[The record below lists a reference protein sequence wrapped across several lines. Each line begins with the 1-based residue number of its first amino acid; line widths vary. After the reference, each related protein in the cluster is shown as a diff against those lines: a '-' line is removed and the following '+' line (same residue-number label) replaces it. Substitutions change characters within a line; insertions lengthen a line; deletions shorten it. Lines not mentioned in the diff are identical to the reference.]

1 MTEIDV
7 RDPGTGRNQH
17 TLRDHNERLILTTLL
32 RNGASAGSDIARRT
46 GLSPQTVS
54 VILRGL
60 EQDGL
65 LTRGSPQRG
74 RVGKPSIPM
83 DLAPQG
89 AYAVGLK
96 IGRRSADL
104 VLTDMIGRLVAER
117 NLTYRY
123 PLPAAILSFLRDG
136 MAAFSVALTPA
147 AADRIAGIGIAMPY
161 EIWNWHD
168 IIGAPADTMQT
179 WKSFDFTAAI
189 ADFSTLPVF
198 VENDATAASR
208 AEHIYG
214 VGRSWRDYAYF
225 FVGSFVGG
233 GVILNHS
240 VFEGRSGNAGAFGSL
255 PMRGPDGHDI
265 QLIDAASL
273 HLLETALVKA
283 GHDPSV
289 LWTLPQDWSQFGP
302 ILDDWI
308 AVTAEHLAL
317 ASLTVCSVIDFEA
330 IVIDGGF
337 PADVRSRLVAQTAAC
352 LAGLDLRGLAAPAI
366 VAGSFG
372 PNARALGAAS
382 TPILSQ
388 YFLNTHGET
397 GS

>member
-1 MTEIDV
+1 MSDTDV
-7 RDPGTGRNQH
+7 RDPGVGRNQR

-32 RNGASAGSDIARRT
+32 RNGASAGSDIARKT

-54 VILRGL
+54 VIMRGL

-65 LTRGSPQRG
+65 LSRGDPQRG

-83 DLAPQG
+83 QLAPQG

-104 VLTDMIGRLVAER
+104 VLTDMIGTILTER

-123 PLPAAILSFLRDG
+123 PMPEPILAFLRDG
-136 MAAFSVALTPA
+136 LAAFGTRLGRTATE
-147 AADRIAGIGIAMPY
+147 RIAGIGIAKPY

-168 IIGAPADTMQT
+168 SIGAPADKLAA
-179 WKSFDFTAAI
+179 WRDFDFTAAI
-189 ADFSTLPVF
+189 ADFSGLPVF

-225 FVGSFVGG
+225 FVGSFIGG

-240 VFEGRSGNAGAFGSL
+240 VFDGPTGNAGAFGSL
-255 PMRGPDGHDI
+255 PMRGPDGRMV
-265 QLIDAASL
+265 QLIDTASL
-273 HLLETALVKA
+273 HVLEAALVAA
-283 GHDPSV
+283 GHDPQGM
-289 LWTLPQDWSQFGP
+289 WTQPQDWTAFNG
-302 ILDDWI
+302 IVDDWI
-308 AVTAEHLAL
+308 TATAEQIAM
-317 ASLTVCSVIDFEA
+317 ASVMVCAIIDFEA

-337 PADVRSRLVAQTAAC
+337 PGDVRDRLVARTGAH
-352 LAGLDLRGLAAPAI
+352 LAQLDLRGLTPPVV
-366 VAGSFG
+366 VAGSIG
-372 PNARALGAAS
+372 PNARAQGAAA

-388 YFLNTHGET
+388 FFLDSHQSVGA
-397 GS
+397 

>member
-1 MTEIDV
+1 MSDTDV
-7 RDPGTGRNQH
+7 RDPGVGRNQR

-54 VILRGL
+54 VIMRGL

-65 LTRGSPQRG
+65 LTRGDPQRG

-83 DLAPQG
+83 DLSPTG

-104 VLTDMIGRLVAER
+104 VLTDMIGTIIAER
-117 NLTYRY
+117 NLTYRF
-123 PLPAAILSFLRDG
+123 PMPEPILAFLQAGLD
-136 MAAFSVALTPA
+136 AFGDHLGAEASN
-147 AADRIAGIGIAMPY
+147 RIAGIGIAKPY

-168 IIGAPADTMQT
+168 TIGAPADKLDAWRT
-179 WKSFDFTAAI
+179 FDFVAAI
-189 ADFSTLPVF
+189 ADFSALPVF

-214 VGRSWRDYAYF
+214 VGRNWRDYAYF
-225 FVGSFVGG
+225 FVGSFIGG

-240 VFEGRSGNAGAFGSL
+240 VFDGPTGNAGAFGSL
-255 PMRGPDGHDI
+255 PMRSADGRDI
-265 QLIDAASL
+265 QLIDTASL
-273 HLLETALVKA
+273 HLLESALTRA
-283 GHDPSV
+283 GHDPMAM
-289 LWTLPQDWSQFGP
+289 WAQPQDWRAFNG
-302 ILDDWI
+302 IVDDWI
-308 AVTAEHLAL
+308 DATAEQIAL
-317 ASLTVCSVIDFEA
+317 ASLMVCSVIDFEA

-337 PADVRSRLVAQTAAC
+337 PADVRDRLVARTADH
-352 LAGLDLRGLAAPAI
+352 LGRLDLRGLAAPAV
-366 VAGSFG
+366 VAGSVG
-372 PNARALGAAS
+372 PNARAQGAAA

-388 YFLNTHGET
+388 FFLNSHQEQGA
-397 GS
+397 

>member
-1 MTEIDV
+1 MSDTDV

-83 DLAPQG
+83 DLAPHG
-89 AYAVGLK
+89 AHAVGLK

-104 VLTDMIGRLVAER
+104 VLTDMIGSIVAER

-123 PLPAAILSFLRDG
+123 PLPKAILSFLREG
-136 MAAFSVALTPA
+136 LGAFADALTPA

-161 EIWNWHD
+161 EIWNWHE
-168 IIGAPADTMQT
+168 IIGAPEDAMQAWRT
-179 WKSFDFTAAI
+179 FDFASAI
-189 ADFSTLPVF
+189 AEFSSLPVF

-214 VGRSWRDYAYF
+214 IGRSWRDYAYF
-225 FVGSFVGG
+225 FIGSFIGG

-255 PMRGPDGHDI
+255 PMRGPDGHDV

-273 HLLETALVKA
+273 HLLETALTQA

-289 LWTLPQDWSQFGP
+289 LWTSPQDWSRFDA
-302 ILDDWI
+302 ILDNWI
-308 AVTAEHLAL
+308 AVTAQQLAL
-317 ASLTVCSVIDFEA
+317 AALTVCSVIDFEA

-337 PADVRSRLVAQTAAC
+337 PASVRDRLVAQTATC
-352 LAGLDLRGLAAPAI
+352 LEALDLRGLAAPVI
-366 VAGSFG
+366 IAGSIG

-397 GS
+397 GG